1 MVNQAGFVDSQSGQ
15 KRTFVYN
22 KIKEKNMNDKVLQ
35 YSDRLHNIF
44 FDKYAV
50 ERRCV
55 PSADILLKTLHLLN
69 DEIKN
74 KEIFCLI
81 ECDYENIFHALIQ
94 NDPQMLKYSAPDK
107 DELDTIINVFRHVI
121 KMNLRENSV
130 LNTDDLWVLCL
141 LFNLVSYENNPDDYL
156 EKFKMWEIR

>member
-1 MVNQAGFVDSQSGQ
+1 
-15 KRTFVYN
+15 
-22 KIKEKNMNDKVLQ
+22 MNDKVLQ

-74 KEIFCLI
+74 G
-81 ECDYENIFHALIQ
+81 
-94 NDPQMLKYSAPDK
+94 
-107 DELDTIINVFRHVI
+107 
-121 KMNLRENSV
+121 RE
-130 LNTDDLWVLCL
+130 
-141 LFNLVSYENNPDDYL
+141 
-156 EKFKMWEIR
+156 

>member
-1 MVNQAGFVDSQSGQ
+1 M
-15 KRTFVYN
+15 
-22 KIKEKNMNDKVLQ
+22 
-35 YSDRLHNIF
+35 HNIF

-69 DEIKN
+69 EEVKN
-74 KEIFCLI
+74 KEIFCLR